1 MPESEEQRSS
11 SRRRWIAPRT
21 GGYRPG
27 GEFSQSAGS
36 SASSASTATPPQG
49 SGGVVPGNRNER

>member
-1 MPESEEQRSS
+1 MPESEEQRST

-27 GEFSQSAGS
+27 GEFSQPTES
-36 SASSASTATPPQG
+36 SASSASTVTPPKG
-49 SGGVVPGNRNER
+49 SGGVVPRNRNER